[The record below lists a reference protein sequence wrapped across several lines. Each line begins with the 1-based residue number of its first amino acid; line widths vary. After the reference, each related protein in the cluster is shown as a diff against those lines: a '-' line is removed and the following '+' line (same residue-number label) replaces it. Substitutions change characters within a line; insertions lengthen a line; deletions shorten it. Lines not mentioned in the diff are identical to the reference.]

1 MDCHQIQF
9 SNRPE
14 PIDLF
19 QLQKLLKSTDFGATE
34 RRLEELAIA
43 VAHSDPVVTVW
54 DGEKMIGFARATS
67 DGIYRAII
75 WDVVIDPDYQGVGL
89 GQKLVETI
97 LNHSQMNRVE
107 RVYLMTSDQQQF
119 FEEIGFQCN
128 SSTTM
133 VLSNRVV
140 GNSCWPLTIEVS

>member
-54 DGEKMIGFARATS
+54 DGEKMIGFARAT
-67 DGIYRAII
+67 
-75 WDVVIDPDYQGVGL
+75 
-89 GQKLVETI
+89 
-97 LNHSQMNRVE
+97 
-107 RVYLMTSDQQQF
+107 
-119 FEEIGFQCN
+119 
-128 SSTTM
+128 
-133 VLSNRVV
+133 LS
-140 GNSCWPLTIEVS
+140 